1 MRTLISLG
9 CLATVSAVLVSVAAG
24 ADPDVGELSVER
36 GKGIVTIELRG
47 SVLGR
52 LANGAIT
59 ITDRTPGDPYLAN
72 VTGRR
77 IVVQRRLGPSKV
89 YIRGQGLRY
98 RMVGGSFRIV
108 IRGSGISVSAV
119 GRGTVT
125 LDGEPRFLD
134 DDVGVYSLDGAD
146 CSIEPL
152 SCVPVP
158 DEPIR
163 LKLGKAPDEGSKTG
177 SSAR

>member
-9 CLATVSAVLVSVAAG
+9 CLATVSAVLAGVAAG
-24 ADPDVGELSVER
+24 ADPDVGTLSVER
-36 GKGIVTIELRG
+36 GKGIVTIEVRG

-59 ITDRTPGDPYLAN
+59 VTDRTPGDPYLAN
-72 VTGRR
+72 ITGRR
-77 IVVQRRLGPSKV
+77 IVVQRKLGPSKV
-89 YIRGQGLRY
+89 YIRGQGLRF

-119 GRGTVT
+119 GRGNVT

-134 DDVGVYSLDGAD
+134 DDVGVYSVDGTD

-163 LKLGKAPDEGSKTG
+163 LKLGKATDEGSRSG